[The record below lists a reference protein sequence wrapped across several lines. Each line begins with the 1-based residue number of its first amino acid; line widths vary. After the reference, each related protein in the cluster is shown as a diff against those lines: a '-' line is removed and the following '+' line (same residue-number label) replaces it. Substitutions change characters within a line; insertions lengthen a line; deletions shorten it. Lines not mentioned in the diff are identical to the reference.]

1 MTDRQPGLDLL
12 RALAIAWVMLY
23 HLASYG
29 VALPGVVN
37 HGWMGVDLFFVLS
50 GYLIG
55 GQVLRP
61 YARGSRPCWRAF
73 MLRRAFRVLPAY
85 LAVLALYALFPVVR
99 ESEGLRPAWQFLSF
113 TVNLLPAEGRLAFSH
128 AWSLCVEEHF
138 YLLLPPCVWLL
149 ARYPGVRKTAAFA
162 LALLVGGMLLRA
174 WLWQH
179 EVGPYLGVR
188 SGEDSFFVRYVS
200 LIYNPTWARLDGLLA
215 GVVLAAV
222 HVFRPAWWALAAR
235 WKPFFLAAGLAGI
248 ALALQ
253 CDPTTHMGAVVVFPL
268 VALGFACCVIA
279 AAGRGLV
286 LDRLRLPGVAFVATV
301 SFSLYLT
308 HKAVYH
314 LVRAQFGDALAGADW
329 LALGAYNLAALAAAT
344 LLYLAVERP
353 FLRLRDRLLRSEGQP
368 LNFPAAHPA
377 VCPGTAASASAAVPT
392 ARE

>member
-61 YARGSRPCWRAF
+61 YACGSRPRWRAF

-85 LAVLALYALFPVVR
+85 LVVLALYALCPVVR
-99 ESEGLRPAWQFLSF
+99 ESEGLRPLWQFLSF
-113 TVNLLPAEGRLAFSH
+113 TVNLTPGEGRLALSH

-138 YLLLPPCVWLL
+138 YLLLPPCVLLL
-149 ARYPGVRKTAAFA
+149 ARHPGVRKTAAFA
-162 LALLVGGMLLRA
+162 LALLAGGMVLRA
-174 WLWQH
+174 WLWQY
-179 EVGPYLGVR
+179 EVGPYLSVR
-188 SGEDSFFVRYVS
+188 SGADSFFVRYVT

-222 HVFRPAWWALAAR
+222 HVFRPAWWELGAR
-235 WKPFFLAAGLAGI
+235 WKPLFLAAGLAGL
-248 ALALQ
+248 ALAVQ
-253 CDPTTHMGAVVVFPL
+253 CDPTSHLGAIVVFPL
-268 VALGFACCVIA
+268 VALSFACCLIA
-279 AAGRGLV
+279 CAGKGPV
-286 LDRLRLPGVAFVATV
+286 LERLRLPGVAFVATV

-308 HKAVYH
+308 HKTVYH
-314 LVRAQFGDALAGADW
+314 LVRTQFGDVLAGADW

-344 LLYLAVERP
+344 LLYFAVERP
-353 FLRLRDRLLRSEGQP
+353 FLRLRDGLLRTGRKP
-368 LNFPAAHPA
+368 LSSPAAHPA
-377 VCPGTAASASAAVPT
+377 VCPGTAASASAATPM